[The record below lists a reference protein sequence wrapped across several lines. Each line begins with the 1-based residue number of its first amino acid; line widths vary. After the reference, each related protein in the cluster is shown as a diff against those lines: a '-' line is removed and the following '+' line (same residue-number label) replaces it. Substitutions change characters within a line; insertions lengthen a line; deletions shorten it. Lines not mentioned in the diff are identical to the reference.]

1 MLNKSQ
7 YQKMVQNF
15 FCTMKSESDFMEK
28 FKESIEDT
36 IKDAF
41 EREFKDENKNML
53 FTNSSL
59 NKALKI
65 NKQLEDASE
74 ACGIYGRWLAEMVAE
89 QKCPNIQAVGKFNNS
104 NVYRFGLEKK

>member
-1 MLNKSQ
+1 MCFSNYIVKVKTTKIFGII
-7 YQKMVQNF
+7 Y
-15 FCTMKSESDFMEK
+15 
-28 FKESIEDT
+28 
-36 IKDAF
+36 
-41 EREFKDENKNML
+41 ENKNML